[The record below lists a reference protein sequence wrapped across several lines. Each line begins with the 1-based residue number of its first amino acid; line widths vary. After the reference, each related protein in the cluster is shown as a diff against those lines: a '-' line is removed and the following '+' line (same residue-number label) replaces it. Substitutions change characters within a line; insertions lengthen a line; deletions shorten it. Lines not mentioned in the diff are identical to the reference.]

1 MRNKNKIRVRDVY
14 RFNNSKNEFI
24 VTEIDTNKKGCC
36 TIEYTKVLNETSK
49 ATTLLFSFKH
59 IIANT
64 KLIKMRY
71 ELDDRFKGL

>member
-1 MRNKNKIRVRDVY
+1 MHNKNKIRVRDVY

-24 VTEIDTNKKGCC
+24 VTGLDTNKKRC
-36 TIEYTKVLNETSK
+36 TIEYTKVLDETSK